1 MLLLNKK
8 YSYSGLSIWQ
18 RNRNFPLE
26 LPAVCVISLP
36 RCSFWHCMLVS
47 FSPSFSLVSL
57 YQKLA
62 LWKSRKQYK
71 RISQKFTDQCH
82 ATTFFYV
89 FFLMC
94 YSFSLPTF
102 CFYYAIRIPCAACHS
117 TTSFRLTLIFRTWY
131 GCNMFFNLKRP
142 LTRSLVRAHSSV
154 MNKAKPPSVS
164 AFFFGLL
171 KYWRWIM
178 WYCYDDARKKMFLNA
193 FEKGTGAKK
202 VKHWIKHKEIICNS
216 EVNATMYAI
225 GLQSMHCRH
234 FESAFGV
241 CVSRRIHY
249 VLSIDT
255 FHWWTTATNY
265 QKNTLIS
272 FCDVP

>member
-1 MLLLNKK
+1 
-8 YSYSGLSIWQ
+8 
-18 RNRNFPLE
+18 
-26 LPAVCVISLP
+26 
-36 RCSFWHCMLVS
+36 
-47 FSPSFSLVSL
+47 
-57 YQKLA
+57 
-62 LWKSRKQYK
+62 
-71 RISQKFTDQCH
+71 
-82 ATTFFYV
+82 
-89 FFLMC
+89 
-94 YSFSLPTF
+94 
-102 CFYYAIRIPCAACHS
+102 
-117 TTSFRLTLIFRTWY
+117 
-131 GCNMFFNLKRP
+131 MFFNLKRP

-178 WYCYDDARKKMFLNA
+178 WYCYDDARKKNVFKCFWERN
-193 FEKGTGAKK
+193 GRKK

-216 EVNATMYAI
+216 EVNATMYAILCNAI